1 MDELGSGRQL
11 GAAARSVVE
20 TLRSVPPRPM
30 PVVDAVLGWVVE
42 ESRRF
47 RPATPGPPLRLRAR
61 ARDVA
66 LVVAVAGCGAV
77 PLI

>member
-11 GAAARSVVE
+11 GDAARSVLA
-20 TLRSVPPRPM
+20 TLKSVPPRPM
-30 PVVDAVLGWVVE
+30 PVVDSVLGWVVE

-61 ARDVA
+61 VRDFA
-66 LVVAVAGCGAV
+66 LVAAASGCGAALLV
-77 PLI
+77 